1 MLQVDDDEEES
12 YSNFDED
19 PISPPMLPVKNVRM
33 HRRPMS
39 ITRDLRNK
47 INARALQEMKD
58 EEENVSEDDFCDS
71 DRISMIND
79 NHHI

>member
-19 PISPPMLPVKNVRM
+19 PISPPILPEKNVRM
-33 HRRPMS
+33 HRQRRS
-39 ITRDLRNK
+39 ITRDLRDK

-58 EEENVSEDDFCDS
+58 EGEDVSDDDFCDS
-71 DRISMIND
+71 DKISIINY